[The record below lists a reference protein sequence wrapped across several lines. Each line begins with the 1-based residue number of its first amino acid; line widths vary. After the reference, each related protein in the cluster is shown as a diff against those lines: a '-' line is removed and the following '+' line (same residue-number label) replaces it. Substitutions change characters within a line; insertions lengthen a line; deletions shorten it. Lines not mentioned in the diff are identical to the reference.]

1 VVNNPTGNAFDNSG
15 NQKFVFDQQNHTLY
29 YSPDGHTNTE
39 HAVAILNL
47 VAAINPTN
55 IHVVA

>member
-1 VVNNPTGNAFDNSG
+1 MNKPIGNAFDNSG
-15 NQKFVFDQQNHTLY
+15 NQRFVFDQQHNTLY
-29 YSPDGHTNTE
+29 YSADGHTNTE